1 MSNTIVGLRADL
13 FATLR
18 GLKDGTIDIDRARAR
33 AITDVGQAIIASAKV
48 EVDYIKAVGDGAS
61 SFLDSEESKAPRL
74 GRPEIER
81 TGNGLK
87 TITHVNGAT
96 ITRHKME
103 I

>member
-18 GLKDGTIDIDRARAR
+18 GLKDGTIDIDRAR

-96 ITRHKME
+96 ITLHKME
-103 I
+103 E

>member
-18 GLKDGTIDIDRARAR
+18 GLKDGTIDIDRAR